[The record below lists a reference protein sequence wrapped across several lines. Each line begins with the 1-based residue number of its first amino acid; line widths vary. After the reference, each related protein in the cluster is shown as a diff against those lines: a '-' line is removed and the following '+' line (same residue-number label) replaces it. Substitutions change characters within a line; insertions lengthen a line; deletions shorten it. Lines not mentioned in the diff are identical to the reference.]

1 MALEHCVRTPEL
13 LGNIGLVVQPAAS
26 FLLCVMKMLTAPTSG
41 MLGPLTESACG
52 RCRGERL
59 ARKRGSSYV
68 SATRPW
74 SGRLSPALPCV
85 LEGGGGED
93 AFALSATPPSRSG
106 GLTSHRRDLCWH
118 FLGCGVLKGISRRK
132 KEFMGPRLSHLA
144 CEQHRS

>member
-1 MALEHCVRTPEL
+1 MATFIEVGSGTLCSYPRAFGQHRASCSTRCLLPSLCNEDADCSHLGDAGTAHGVSVRQVP
-13 LGNIGLVVQPAAS
+13 GSGS
-26 FLLCVMKMLTAPTSG
+26 F
-41 MLGPLTESACG
+41 
-52 RCRGERL
+52 
-59 ARKRGSSYV
+59 YV

-74 SGRLSPALPCV
+74 SGHLSPALPCV